1 MNHSA
6 KKEPAGLSYFGLSL
20 KSYLKEN
27 HPFLADNEDFIA
39 ACAGNAAEAYS
50 QAIKDG
56 LPHDR
61 AGEIAAAGL
70 YWRLMFSP
78 FNTLVGI
85 LVHEFSQEIPE
96 DRIRETA
103 LRLYPFCAHVLEKYA
118 LSDDFAGTP
127 EYDLLYT
134 ELTGTVQI
142 LLDNGL

>member
-1 MNHSA
+1 MHQQQSH
-6 KKEPAGLSYFGLSL
+6 EPAELSYFGLSL
-20 KSYLKEN
+20 QSYLKEN
-27 HPFLADNEDFIA
+27 HPFLADNAEFIA
-39 ACAGNAAEAYS
+39 ACADTAAEAYS
-50 QAIKDG
+50 QAVKDG

-61 AGEIAAAGL
+61 ADEIAAAEL
-70 YWRLMFSP
+70 YWGLIFSP

-103 LRLYPFCAHVLEKYA
+103 MHLYPLCANVLDKYA

-127 EYDLLYT
+127 EYELLYT
-134 ELTGTVQI
+134 ELTGTIQI